1 MRAFTIF
8 LLLFSFV
15 MLSTPPSSESS
26 VGAEE
31 LTPRVENRLTQIDL
45 GVLRLASDFSIM
57 QSKIADMILYRDLSD
72 RTKNQLIVDEKTLRD
87 AVISVVGAARIRDH
101 DTVRALMPSV
111 ARQVRQQ
118 ILILIEADSVARQW
132 AAARNK
138 TQEMAQEMA
147 KSNTRPGSARLLS
160 ALTEIGIGD

>member
-57 QSKIADMILYRDLSD
+57 
-72 RTKNQLIVDEKTLRD
+72 
-87 AVISVVGAARIRDH
+87 
-101 DTVRALMPSV
+101 
-111 ARQVRQQ
+111 
-118 ILILIEADSVARQW
+118 
-132 AAARNK
+132 
-138 TQEMAQEMA
+138 
-147 KSNTRPGSARLLS
+147 
-160 ALTEIGIGD
+160 

>member
-1 MRAFTIF
+1 
-8 LLLFSFV
+8 
-15 MLSTPPSSESS
+15 
-26 VGAEE
+26 
-31 LTPRVENRLTQIDL
+31 
-45 GVLRLASDFSIM
+45 
-57 QSKIADMILYRDLSD
+57 
-72 RTKNQLIVDEKTLRD
+72 
-87 AVISVVGAARIRDH
+87 
-101 DTVRALMPSV
+101 MPSV

-147 KSNTRPGSARLLS
+147 KSNARPGSARLLS